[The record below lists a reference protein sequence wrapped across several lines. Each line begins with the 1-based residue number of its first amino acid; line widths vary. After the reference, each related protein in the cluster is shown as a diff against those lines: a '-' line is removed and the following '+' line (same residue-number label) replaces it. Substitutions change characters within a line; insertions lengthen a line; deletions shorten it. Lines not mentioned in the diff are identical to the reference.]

1 VFGGGLRTIEVVP
14 WSLAQIPHRAQSER
28 FAQAL
33 VESLT
38 GTLPLAARPLE
49 HAPLR
54 VLESANM
61 PAALVEL
68 GYLTNAEQE
77 AALTNP
83 DLQGRIA
90 QALLDAIQRFRESL
104 ATPAEGPVR

>member
-1 VFGGGLRTIEVVP
+1 
-14 WSLAQIPHRAQSER
+14 
-28 FAQAL
+28 
-33 VESLT
+33 
-38 GTLPLAARPLE
+38 
-49 HAPLR
+49 
-54 VLESANM
+54 M